1 MYCCPYEGDVHFYY
15 QSTIK
20 YWLKE
25 KEREDITFELTI
37 INIVIWLTINPMI
50 NALTRWDKTS
60 FWLAKIIKK
69 EVQGNG
75 VLILA
80 VWST

>member
-1 MYCCPYEGDVHFYY
+1 MYCCPNEGDVHFYY

-37 INIVIWLTINPMI
+37 INIFSWLTINPMI
-50 NALTRWDKTS
+50 NALTR
-60 FWLAKIIKK
+60 
-69 EVQGNG
+69 
-75 VLILA
+75 
-80 VWST
+80 

>member
-50 NALTRWDKTS
+50 NALTR
-60 FWLAKIIKK
+60 
-69 EVQGNG
+69 
-75 VLILA
+75 
-80 VWST
+80 